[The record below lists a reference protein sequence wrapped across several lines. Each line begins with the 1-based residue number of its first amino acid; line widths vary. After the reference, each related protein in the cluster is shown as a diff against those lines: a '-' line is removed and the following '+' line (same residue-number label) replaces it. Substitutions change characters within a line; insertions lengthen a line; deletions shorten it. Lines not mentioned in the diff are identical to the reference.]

1 MTSPR
6 RRPTAAAL
14 EAQLSKTFP
23 VRVMPWQELAPEL
36 ADYVQFNRRV
46 TFILFFIFFL
56 LAAMGIVNTMLMAI
70 IERTRE
76 LGMLMAVGMRPVQ
89 VVGLIVAEAASLAAA
104 SLVLGASAWGSTAL
118 VFAGSWSEPGWRRKR
133 GLSGRNCGGPPLVRS
148 AGFHCLHSGRSGA
161 GRHGSGVGPLSRVAC
176 GPLSAGGG
184 APKGLAMMGVL
195 LLVKIGWRNLWRNPR
210 GTLLTA
216 LALGLGL
223 TLLLIS
229 LGLLDGSHEQMIA
242 NAVRFGTGHV
252 VIQAQGYQDTG
263 SQALLLPA
271 RVVSATEEFL
281 HTDAMKHVVR
291 GVSPRLLASGLLSS
305 AANSDGVRIMG
316 VIPKEERT
324 VSLIPQRIVEGNYLT
339 DDQRSGVVI
348 GVDLARK
355 LAVKIGAKVVLMT
368 QAVQPPDTEAT
379 DAGGGEMQSTLLRV
393 SGIFRTGVQAID
405 AHIIQLP
412 LPEAQALLGVPDR
425 VTQVAV
431 LLEREGDA
439 LMVAQG
445 LRKQLTGVPVEILPW
460 REAMP
465 ELARLFLLDDAF
477 NYVMNG
483 VVLAVVGLGIL
494 NTILMRVLERRY
506 EFGLCSAL
514 GLRPVQLAVMVIGES
529 LALTAFSLALGLVL
543 GLSVQHYF
551 ATYRVGSALV
561 LQKQPPRRARFRPDH
576 LLRA

>member
-1 MTSPR
+1 
-6 RRPTAAAL
+6 
-14 EAQLSKTFP
+14 
-23 VRVMPWQELAPEL
+23 
-36 ADYVQFNRRV
+36 
-46 TFILFFIFFL
+46 
-56 LAAMGIVNTMLMAI
+56 
-70 IERTRE
+70 
-76 LGMLMAVGMRPVQ
+76 
-89 VVGLIVAEAASLAAA
+89 
-104 SLVLGASAWGSTAL
+104 
-118 VFAGSWSEPGWRRKR
+118 
-133 GLSGRNCGGPPLVRS
+133 
-148 AGFHCLHSGRSGA
+148 
-161 GRHGSGVGPLSRVAC
+161 
-176 GPLSAGGG
+176 
-184 APKGLAMMGVL
+184 MMGVL

-229 LGLLDGSHEQMIA
+229 LGLLDGSHEQMVG
-242 NAVRFGTGHV
+242 NGVRFGTGHV

-263 SQALLLPA
+263 SQELLLPA
-271 RVVSATEEFL
+271 QVVSATEEFL
-281 HTDAMKHVVR
+281 HTEAMKHVVR

-305 AANSDGVRIMG
+305 AANADGVRIMG
-316 VIPKEERT
+316 VIPKEERA
-324 VSLIPQRIVEGNYLT
+324 VSLIPQRIVEGNYLD
-339 DDQRSGVVI
+339 DDQQSGVVI
-348 GVDLARK
+348 GAELARK

-405 AHIIQLP
+405 AHIIQMP
-412 LPEAQALLGVPDR
+412 LPEAQALLGVPGR

-431 LLEREGDA
+431 LLEREGDS

-465 ELARLFLLDDAF
+465 ALAQLFVLDEAF

-483 VVLAVVGLGIL
+483 VVLAMVGLGIL

-506 EFGLCSAL
+506 EFGLCLAL
-514 GLRPVQLAVMVIGES
+514 GLRPVQLAVMIIGES
-529 LALTAFSLALGLVL
+529 LALTAISLALGLVL

-551 ATYRVGSALV
+551 ATAGLDLRWFFKSSLPTALV
-561 LQKQPPRRARFRPDH
+561 FDPIIYARLSLTRIASSVGIVFLTATVISFYPALKAARTKLPGA
-576 LLRA
+576 LKVF